1 MRNIKDLPN
10 LNITEELKKKLLEE
24 INSLKTSSPD
34 IPPEA
39 LNHINEFIQG
49 GNAKFELISK
59 MTTDEIGKVV
69 KSINHKSF
77 NDLSPD
83 LQYFKNFMST
93 IFGHF
98 RKNKILHM
106 NSKNPLEKTFR
117 TLARFSGYPQEV
129 NLKDE
134 FFREIST
141 LIKSF
146 NENFDKKTEA
156 PVRRQQTAKSSNS
169 VTTSGDQLDDLFAE
183 DSLVDLEK
191 KIDDKFEEELTKT
204 LGLSATETLNKLAEL
219 PKSSGIVRSGN
230 GSRGNGSRGGNGPRG
245 GNRPT
250 R

>member
-10 LNITEELKKKLLEE
+10 LNITEELKKKLLKE
-24 INSLKTSSPD
+24 INSLKTSSPN
-34 IPPEA
+34 IPLEA
-39 LNHINEFIQG
+39 LNHINEFIQDS
-49 GNAKFELISK
+49 NAKFELISK
-59 MTTDEIGKVV
+59 MTTDEIGEVV

-83 LQYFKNFMST
+83 LQDFKNFMST

-98 RKNKILHM
+98 RKNKISHM

-117 TLARFSGYPQEV
+117 TIARISGNPQEV

-156 PVRRQQTAKSSNS
+156 PVMPQQPVKPSNS
-169 VTTSGDQLDDLFAE
+169 VTTSRDRLDDLLAG

-191 KIDDKFEEELTKT
+191 EIDDKFEEKLTTALGLSETKT
-204 LGLSATETLNKLAEL
+204 LNELAKL
-219 PKSSGIVRSGN
+219 PKFSGIVRSGN

-245 GNRPT
+245 DNRPT

>member
-1 MRNIKDLPN
+1 
-10 LNITEELKKKLLEE
+10 
-24 INSLKTSSPD
+24 
-34 IPPEA
+34 
-39 LNHINEFIQG
+39 
-49 GNAKFELISK
+49 
-59 MTTDEIGKVV
+59 MTTDEIGEVV

-117 TLARFSGYPQEV
+117 TVARISGNPQKV

-141 LIKSF
+141 SIISF

-156 PVRRQQTAKSSNS
+156 PVRPQQPAEPSNS
-169 VTTSGDQLDDLFAE
+169 VTTSGDPLDDLLAG
-183 DSLVDLEK
+183 DSLDGFQKE
-191 KIDDKFEEELTKT
+191 IDDKFEEELTKT
-204 LGLSATETLNKLAEL
+204 LGLSATKTLKELDNL
-219 PKSSGIVRSGN
+219 PKFSDMVRSGNGPRGNGPRGN
-230 GSRGNGSRGGNGPRG
+230 GSRGNGPSGGY
-245 GNRPT
+245 RPT